1 MHNAHKGEELIER
14 GIGWHRAR
22 GAIYRASP
30 YAAHLFILLWP
41 SLRWHA
47 STRCGPLIHDISFEM
62 TSMPDI
68 LLGPKLIFVTGL
80 VKFVTAVAILVCPD
94 MLGKCLSGFANI

>member
-1 MHNAHKGEELIER
+1 MHKAHKGKELIER

-22 GAIYRASP
+22 GAIYRSSP
-30 YAAHLFILLWP
+30 YAAHPFILP
-41 SLRWHA
+41 WHA
-47 STRCGPLIHDISFEM
+47 SSRCGPLIHDISFEM

-80 VKFVTAVAILVCPD
+80 VKIATAVARLVCPD
-94 MLGKCLSGFANI
+94 LLG